1 MNYCAE
7 MREIYLQ
14 IPADEGSN
22 PSRLILSYSKSNLK
36 RQAWKASMGKG
47 ELYDAV
53 QSVYEGLNRHR
64 GDIDRNLALD
74 LAREVVPRGI
84 EPSLVV
90 DRVERVYASELAGRG
105 YRES

>member
-22 PSRLILSYSKSNLK
+22 PSRLISLYSGCNIGDK
-36 RQAWKASMGKG
+36 MGKG

-64 GDIDRNLALD
+64 GDSDRNLALY
-74 LAREVVPRGI
+74 
-84 EPSLVV
+84 LV
-90 DRVERVYASELAGRG
+90 R
-105 YRES
+105 